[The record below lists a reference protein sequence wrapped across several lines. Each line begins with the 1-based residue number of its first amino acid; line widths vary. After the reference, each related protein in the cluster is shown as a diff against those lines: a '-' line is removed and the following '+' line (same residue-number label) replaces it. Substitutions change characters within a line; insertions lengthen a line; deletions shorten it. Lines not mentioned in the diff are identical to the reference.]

1 MPIYIYIYIGPDLH
15 ALYADPPSLAFLCSV
30 AFFLLNSRSLSPRNV
45 APPSQSPWQGPCA
58 RRTLPHHEDKMKPYS
73 VRAETRIGISGP
85 AYEGARTK
93 RKTNTTLSLSLALA
107 LAGRF
112 HFNPP
117 ASPVSNPLVI
127 ESAAREI
134 LCQGEDCVL

>member
-1 MPIYIYIYIGPDLH
+1 
-15 ALYADPPSLAFLCSV
+15 
-30 AFFLLNSRSLSPRNV
+30 
-45 APPSQSPWQGPCA
+45 
-58 RRTLPHHEDKMKPYS
+58 MKPYS

-93 RKTNTTLSLSLALA
+93 RKHKPTLSLSLALA

-117 ASPVSNPLVI
+117 ASPVSN
-127 ESAAREI
+127 ARGDRVSRARDSFLTGERCVWI
-134 LCQGEDCVL
+134 LRGCRRLT

>member
-1 MPIYIYIYIGPDLH
+1 
-15 ALYADPPSLAFLCSV
+15 
-30 AFFLLNSRSLSPRNV
+30 
-45 APPSQSPWQGPCA
+45 
-58 RRTLPHHEDKMKPYS
+58 MKPFS

-93 RKTNTTLSLSLALA
+93 RKNIPALLLSLALA

-117 ASPVSNPLVI
+117 ASPVSMPLVI

-134 LCQGEDCVL
+134 LCQGFGMFVFGIVAFEMDVLPILN